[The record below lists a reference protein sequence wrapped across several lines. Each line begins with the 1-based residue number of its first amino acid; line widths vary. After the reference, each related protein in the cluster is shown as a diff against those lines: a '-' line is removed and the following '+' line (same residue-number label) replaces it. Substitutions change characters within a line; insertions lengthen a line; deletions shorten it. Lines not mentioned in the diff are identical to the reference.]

1 MKFHKSIILAIL
13 AILLASAPAMAESS
27 SNSDLYSQSATAE
40 TRFYV
45 SGQNVRVQNGSNQM
59 LEIYNLT
66 GVKVASF
73 RVDSEDKT
81 VSLNLPKG
89 VYIIKVGKVVRKI
102 SLR

>member
-1 MKFHKSIILAIL
+1 M
-13 AILLASAPAMAESS
+13 AILLAGVPAMAENP
-27 SNSDLYSQSATAE
+27 SNSDLYSQSATTEA
-40 TRFYV
+40 RFYI
-45 SGQNVRVQNGSNQM
+45 SGQSVRVQNGSDQM

-66 GVKVASF
+66 GVRVAYF
-73 RVDSEDKT
+73 RIDSEDKT